1 MSSTPHS
8 SFSFDPV
15 VDLSSSLRKPSRVK
29 YRFHTSDTSCTPR
42 TPAKNTSTDKPCS
55 IVAVSEGRGCLKGT
69 VGLAIMDLRQADIEL
84 NEFIDSSTFSRLKT
98 KLLIA
103 DPVEIIVA
111 ENFNEKTANAVMAE
125 MIRSSLPNTTVTTV
139 HRRFFNHQRGAE
151 LVTQLAN
158 AEISNCDNVV
168 LQKQFC
174 MQSCSALIK
183 YVEYI
188 QNIVFASKT
197 LHFSYRDI
205 EKMCLLDV
213 ASWKNLEID
222 NNLPRKERKSL
233 LAIVD
238 ETQTS
243 GGARLLRSNLL
254 QPSGD
259 LTIIDQRLDAV
270 EELVDNPHLVEK
282 LRQVLGSTSDLG
294 NLFNVFIESSREAT
308 VQRAD
313 FNLTQL
319 LRLKQ
324 VLLIVRPL
332 RQLMKNFKCF
342 LLKRKSELLA
352 DERIDKICEILYSQF
367 QDEAIFSHK
376 KSSLN
381 VRHRKCYAIKEGISV
396 NLDVARRAY
405 EELLRDI
412 QNQEEE
418 LHKHLPERNTRL
430 AYSASR
436 GFHYV
441 WVCGNPSTATLPP
454 IFINV
459 TRNRSS
465 VTFSSRNLLR
475 YNDRIEQSISE
486 VMIATDIVV
495 QNAIKEIRPLIAV
508 LYHVIDF
515 IATIDMLCSFAVY
528 ASNRNTVRPRFGDSI
543 IINEGKHP
551 LLDYSIG
558 DKVVPNDTYL
568 TTDSRTA
575 IITGPNMT
583 GKSTYLKQVC
593 QLCILAQSGCF
604 VPAKIAILPV
614 FLRISS
620 RIGHNDNLTKNLSA
634 FAVEMDEITLILQ
647 YSDDRTLL
655 VIDELARSTSAEE
668 GIGICYAIIEKLIKQ
683 KAYTIFATHFLDL
696 AALDVSYSAVE
707 NFHFAS
713 QVAYV
718 NGQEQLS
725 PTHKL
730 HRGSYNGPLYGF
742 ELVELSTFPEEVI
755 ESARRLA
762 QFLYEESAGK
772 RAMSADTM
780 FHHAL
785 ARNAHRLRQIV
796 ASRNVASEECLK
808 KCLSD
813 IRRHL
818 QVNLSKAIDA
828 VTDES

>member
-1 MSSTPHS
+1 MPGISA
-8 SFSFDPV
+8 
-15 VDLSSSLRKPSRVK
+15 
-29 YRFHTSDTSCTPR
+29 
-42 TPAKNTSTDKPCS
+42 AKLAALPPF
-55 IVAVSEGRGCLKGT
+55 ASEH
-69 VGLAIMDLRQADIEL
+69 
-84 NEFIDSSTFSRLKT
+84 
-98 KLLIA
+98 
-103 DPVEIIVA
+103 IIVA
-111 ENFNEKTANAVMAE
+111 ESFNEKSTNAVMIE
-125 MIRSSLPNTTVTTV
+125 MIRSSLPNATVTSV

-151 LVTQLAN
+151 LVAQLAN
-158 AEISNCDNVV
+158 AEISNCDSVV

-183 YVEYI
+183 YVEHI

-197 LHFSYRDI
+197 LHFVYRDI
-205 EKMCLLDV
+205 ERMCLLDV
-213 ASWKNLEID
+213 GSWKNLEID
-222 NNLPRKERKSL
+222 SNFPRKERKSL

-238 ETQTS
+238 ETQTA

-259 LTIIDQRLDAV
+259 QVVIEERLDAV
-270 EELVDNPHLVEK
+270 EELADNPHLVEK
-282 LRQVLGSTSDLG
+282 LRQVLGSTCDLG
-294 NLFNVFIESSREAT
+294 NLFNVFIGSPREPT
-308 VQRAD
+308 VQSAD

-324 VLLIVRPL
+324 VLYIVRPL
-332 RQLMKNFKCF
+332 QQLMKNFKCN
-342 LLKRKSELLA
+342 LLKKKNELLT
-352 DERIDKICEILYSQF
+352 DERIDTIQKILYDRF
-367 QDEAIFSHK
+367 QDEAMFSSK

-405 EELLRDI
+405 EELL
-412 QNQEEE
+412 QKE
-418 LHKHLPERNTRL
+418 LSEHLPEQNTRL

-441 WVCGNPSTATLPP
+441 LVCGNPSTVTLPP
-454 IFINV
+454 IFINI

-475 YNDRIEQSISE
+475 YNDRIEQSVSE

-495 QNAIKEIRPLIAV
+495 QTAIKEIRPLIAV
-508 LYHVIDF
+508 LYHIMDS

-528 ASNRNTVRPRFGDSI
+528 ASNRATVRPRFGNSI
-543 IINEGKHP
+543 IINEGRHP

-558 DKVVPNDTYL
+558 DQAVPNDTYL
-568 TTDSRTA
+568 TMDSRVV

-620 RIGHNDNLTKNLSA
+620 RVGHNDNLTKNLSA
-634 FAVEMDEITLILQ
+634 FAVEMDEMALILQ

-655 VIDELARSTSAEE
+655 VIDELARSTSTEE

-683 KAYTIFATHFLDL
+683 KTYTIFATHFLDL

-707 NFHFAS
+707 NFHFPS
-713 QVAYV
+713 QVTYV
-718 NGQEQLS
+718 NGQEQLCPS
-725 PTHKL
+725 HKL
-730 HRGSYNGPLYGF
+730 HRGPYNGPLYGF
-742 ELVELSTFPEEVI
+742 ELVELSTFPEEVT
-755 ESARRLA
+755 ESARKLGHYLHDEA
-762 QFLYEESAGK
+762 ADK
-772 RAMSADTM
+772 RVMNADTLIHRALSRSA
-780 FHHAL
+780 HH
-785 ARNAHRLRQIV
+785 LRQIV
-796 ASRNVASEECLK
+796 ASRNIATEECLK
-808 KCLSD
+808 
-813 IRRHL
+813 
-818 QVNLSKAIDA
+818 
-828 VTDES
+828 